1 MCNDLRIGIGM
12 ENNTKPKHVI
22 LNGNP
27 FFFGYV
33 FLRLVKNSAT

>member
-12 ENNTKPKHVI
+12 ENNTKHVI